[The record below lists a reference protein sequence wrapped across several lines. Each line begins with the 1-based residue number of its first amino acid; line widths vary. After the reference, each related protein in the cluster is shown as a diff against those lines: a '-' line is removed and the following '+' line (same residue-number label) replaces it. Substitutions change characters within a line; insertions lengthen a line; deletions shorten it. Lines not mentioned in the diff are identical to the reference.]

1 MTNAALRGKPDAGI
15 PHVRFDEG
23 EVASAATSRRGFLL
37 YKRKTLRRA
46 AFAAMALSLCGFPLM
61 AESFL
66 ATYEAE
72 DWMSDNGA
80 APTQDASV
88 GQQTD
93 ALQALM
99 RTAGELA
106 RNGRVKGHFGAGRYV
121 IDDYLPIYS
130 NMSFG
135 LDAHRRDVQRLG
147 NDGKGRGGGSRRL
160 SRRRERAQLATAT
173 GATVHLYAVW
183 K

>member
-1 MTNAALRGKPDAGI
+1 MTNAALRGKPDAGN

-23 EVASAATSRRGFLL
+23 EVAS
-37 YKRKTLRRA
+37 
-46 AFAAMALSLCGFPLM
+46 
-61 AESFL
+61 
-66 ATYEAE
+66 
-72 DWMSDNGA
+72 

-93 ALQALM
+93 ALQAMM

-106 RNGRVKGHFGAGRYV
+106 RNGRVKVHFGAGRYV

-130 NMSFG
+130 NMSIE
-135 LDAHRRDVQRLG
+135 LDDAATFRGWATTAKDAAAGRAVYP
-147 NDGKGRGGGSRRL
+147 DGANVRN
-160 SRRRERAQLATAT
+160 LATAT